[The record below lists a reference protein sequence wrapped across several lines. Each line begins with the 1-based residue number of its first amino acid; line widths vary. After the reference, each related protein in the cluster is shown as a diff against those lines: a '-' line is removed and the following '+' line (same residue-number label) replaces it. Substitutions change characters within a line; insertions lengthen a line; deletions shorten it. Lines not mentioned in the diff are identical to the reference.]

1 MELVM
6 YIYSD
11 RLLLQAASFESVKN
25 ILRHVAVPPQSGI
38 RESSNEFIR
47 LSFSLVEINSFAL
60 YHLVAVLDLHFRQA
74 VDDMYKCDI
83 KGGFGRGGNLG
94 IQTMPEQ

>member
-11 RLLLQAASFESVKN
+11 RLLLQAASFESAKN

-38 RESSNEFIR
+38 GESSNEFIR
-47 LSFSLVEINSFAL
+47 LSFFLVEIN
-60 YHLVAVLDLHFRQA
+60 
-74 VDDMYKCDI
+74 
-83 KGGFGRGGNLG
+83 
-94 IQTMPEQ
+94 

>member
-38 RESSNEFIR
+38 GESSNEFIR